1 VKNPSTLLTFRN
13 EILPSSAQLLEAD
26 DPVTIGGLRL
36 TGRLRSS
43 GTGIVYLACD
53 GTAGLVAVKT
63 ARTESDEKVR
73 DRLRTEAACSQRL
86 PSFCTARLVHDGTD
100 HTPPYLVSDHVA
112 GPSLEQVVDANGP
125 LAPGLVGELAAELAR
140 ALAAIHEAG
149 VIHGNL
155 TPANVLITKQG
166 LRVIDFGVA
175 QEISASGEPAE
186 IGAVADNP
194 GWLAPE
200 LLTGGPPG
208 PACDVYGWG
217 CLVGYAATG
226 HSPHEET
233 GPTHLDED
241 VLHLVEAALGET
253 PADRPSAAEL
263 LARLDADADAGTGPR
278 PADDPDPPPA
288 AEAASHTTS
297 HTPKHRMPTRRS
309 RTIATVAV
317 LVAVAAALLI
327 VIPLRS
333 GGSQPNALAPA
344 QPIQS
349 PPEPSPS
356 PRVRAQPPA
365 GAHPHRGPKASNTSA
380 IAVVNQP
387 SRATRKVRSMRK
399 LRRSIQMSCSSMPSP
414 WCSRSAADVV
424 DAWERAF
431 TRHPDHDQ
439 DR

>member
-1 VKNPSTLLTFRN
+1 MKNPSTLLTFRN

-73 DRLRTEAACSQRL
+73 DRLRTEAACSRRL

-100 HTPPYLVSDHVA
+100 HTPPYLVSDHVD

-125 LAPGLVGELAAELAR
+125 LPPGLVGELAAELAR
-140 ALAAIHEAG
+140 ALAAIHDAG

-155 TPANVLITKQG
+155 TPANILITKQG

-200 LLTGGPPG
+200 LLTGGPPS

-233 GPTHLDED
+233 GPTHLDQD

-263 LARLDADADAGTGPR
+263 LARLDAGTDPR
-278 PADDPDPPPA
+278 PADPPPL
-288 AEAASHTTS
+288 AEAAN
-297 HTPKHRMPTRRS
+297 HTPKHRMPTRRA
-309 RTIATVAV
+309 RTITAMAV
-317 LVAVAAALLI
+317 LVAVAAAALLI
-327 VIPLRS
+327 AVPVRS
-333 GGSQPNALAPA
+333 GPRPSALAPT
-344 QPIQS
+344 QPLTP
-349 PPEPSPS
+349 PPEPSSS
-356 PRVRAQPPA
+356 PRAQPPVS
-365 GAHPHRGPKASNTSA
+365 AHPHRGPRASNTSA

-399 LRRSIQMSCSSMPSP
+399 LRRNIQMSCSSMPSP

-439 DR
+439 GP